1 MKTKLKPED
10 KSMQKFTKIEVSW
23 MAVEFEKMAKEH
35 EQQSKE
41 TSDREF
47 AKMHQL
53 RSEQYTD
60 ISRRLR
66 LALKEGDKRIEI
78 K

>member
-1 MKTKLKPED
+1 
-10 KSMQKFTKIEVSW
+10 MQRFTKIEVSW

-60 ISRRLR
+60 ISQRLR

>member
-1 MKTKLKPED
+1 
-10 KSMQKFTKIEVSW
+10 MQRFTKIEISW
-23 MAVEFEKMAKEH
+23 MAVEFDKLAKEH
-35 EQQSKE
+35 EIQSKE
-41 TSDREF
+41 TQDREF

-53 RSEQYTD
+53 RFEQYAD

>member
-1 MKTKLKPED
+1 
-10 KSMQKFTKIEVSW
+10 MQKFTKIEVSW
-23 MAVEFEKMAKEH
+23 IAVEFDKLSKEH
-35 EQQSKE
+35 KNQSRE
-41 TSDREF
+41 TPDKEF

-53 RSEQYTD
+53 RSEQYAD

-66 LALKEGDKRIEI
+66 LALKEGNKRLEI

>member
-1 MKTKLKPED
+1 
-10 KSMQKFTKIEVSW
+10 MQKFTKIEVSW
-23 MAVEFEKMAKEH
+23 MAVEFEKLAKEH

>member
-1 MKTKLKPED
+1 MKTKLKPEN
-10 KSMQKFTKIEVSW
+10 KYMQKFTKIEVSW
-23 MAVEFEKMAKEH
+23 LAVEFEKMAKEH

>member
-1 MKTKLKPED
+1 
-10 KSMQKFTKIEVSW
+10 MQKFTKIEISW
-23 MAVEFEKMAKEH
+23 LAVEFDKLAKDH
-35 EQQSKE
+35 ATQSKE
-41 TSDREF
+41 NPDREF

-78 K
+78 A

>member
-1 MKTKLKPED
+1 
-10 KSMQKFTKIEVSW
+10 MQKFTKIEVSW

-35 EQQSKE
+35 EQQSME

>member
-1 MKTKLKPED
+1 
-10 KSMQKFTKIEVSW
+10 MQKFTKIEVSW

-60 ISRRLR
+60 ISQRLR

>member
-23 MAVEFEKMAKEH
+23 MAVEFEKMANEH

>member
-1 MKTKLKPED
+1 
-10 KSMQKFTKIEVSW
+10 MQKFTKIEVSW

-60 ISRRLR
+60 ISQRLR
-66 LALKEGDKRIEI
+66 LALKESDKRIEI

>member
-1 MKTKLKPED
+1 
-10 KSMQKFTKIEVSW
+10 MQKFTKIEVSW

-53 RSEQYTD
+53 RSEQCTD

>member
-1 MKTKLKPED
+1 
-10 KSMQKFTKIEVSW
+10 MQKFTKIEISW
-23 MAVEFEKMAKEH
+23 MAVEFEKLAKEH
-35 EQQSKE
+35 ERLSKE

-53 RSEQYTD
+53 RFEQYTD
-60 ISRRLR
+60 VSRRLR

>member
-1 MKTKLKPED
+1 
-10 KSMQKFTKIEVSW
+10 MQKFTKIEVSW

-41 TSDREF
+41 TSNREF

>member
-1 MKTKLKPED
+1 
-10 KSMQKFTKIEVSW
+10 MQTFTKIEISW
-23 MAVEFEKMAKEH
+23 IAVEFDKLAKEH
-35 EQQSKE
+35 ENQSKE
-41 TSDREF
+41 TTDREF

-53 RSEQYTD
+53 RSEQYAD

-66 LALKEGDKRIEI
+66 LALKEGNKRIEI

>member
-1 MKTKLKPED
+1 
-10 KSMQKFTKIEVSW
+10 MQKFTKIEVSW
-23 MAVEFEKMAKEH
+23 MAVELEKMAKEN

-41 TSDREF
+41 TSDSDF

>member
-1 MKTKLKPED
+1 
-10 KSMQKFTKIEVSW
+10 MQKFTKIEVSW

-66 LALKEGDKRIEI
+66 LALKEGDKRIERCR
-78 K
+78 

>member
-1 MKTKLKPED
+1 
-10 KSMQKFTKIEVSW
+10 MQKFTKIEISW
-23 MAVEFEKMAKEH
+23 MAVTFEKLANEH
-35 EQQSKE
+35 ERQFKE
-41 TSDREF
+41 TLDKEF
-47 AKMHQL
+47 AKLHQL
-53 RSEQYTD
+53 RAEQYAD

>member
-1 MKTKLKPED
+1 
-10 KSMQKFTKIEVSW
+10 MQKFTKIEVSW

-35 EQQSKE
+35 EQHSKE

-60 ISRRLR
+60 ISQRLR

>member
-1 MKTKLKPED
+1 
-10 KSMQKFTKIEVSW
+10 MQKFTKIEISW
-23 MAVEFEKMAKEH
+23 MAVEFDKLAKEH
-35 EQQSKE
+35 DIQSKE
-41 TSDREF
+41 TLDREF

-53 RSEQYTD
+53 RFEQYAD

-66 LALKEGDKRIEI
+66 LVLKKGDKRIEI

>member
-1 MKTKLKPED
+1 
-10 KSMQKFTKIEVSW
+10 MQKFTKVEISW
-23 MAVEFEKMAKEH
+23 MAVEFDKLSKEH
-35 EQQSKE
+35 EAQSEE
-41 TSDREF
+41 TPDREF

-53 RSEQYTD
+53 RSEQYAD

-66 LALKEGDKRIEI
+66 LALKEGNKRIEI

>member
-1 MKTKLKPED
+1 
-10 KSMQKFTKIEVSW
+10 MQKFTKIEVSW
-23 MAVEFEKMAKEH
+23 IAVEFEKLAKEH
-35 EQQSKE
+35 GQQSKE
-41 TSDREF
+41 TPDREF

>member
-1 MKTKLKPED
+1 
-10 KSMQKFTKIEVSW
+10 MQKLTKIEISW
-23 MAVEFEKMAKEH
+23 IAVEFEKLAKEH

-41 TSDREF
+41 TPDREF

-53 RSEQYTD
+53 RAEQYAD

-66 LALKEGDKRIEI
+66 LALKGGDKRIEI